1 MNPVFARGGDPFR
14 HTYDRRMLDGRT
26 LAPIRLGNDAA
37 ASTATQSA
45 ETQGEGP
52 PLHTAEEIMP
62 ITTEDTL
69 RWLHQVA
76 VVLHENREFLTQLD
90 SPIGDADHGINMDR
104 GFQAVIAK
112 LPTVADMDI
121 GSILKTVGT
130 TLVSTVG
137 GASGPLYG
145 TAFLRAGLANSG
157 KHELYE
163 ADVVGMLE
171 AALEGIKARGKA
183 QPGEK
188 TMVDAFTPALEAA
201 KEAEAQNL
209 GLSQL
214 LRRASD
220 AAEKGMK
227 ATIPLLATKG
237 RASYLGGR
245 SIGHQDPGAT
255 SSWLILKTL
264 ADTCG

>member
-1 MNPVFARGGDPFR
+1 
-14 HTYDRRMLDGRT
+14 
-26 LAPIRLGNDAA
+26 
-37 ASTATQSA
+37 
-45 ETQGEGP
+45 
-52 PLHTAEEIMP
+52 MP

-69 RWLHQVA
+69 RWLKQLA
-76 VVLHENREFLTQLD
+76 NVLHENRDYLTQLD

-104 GFQAVIAK
+104 GFKAVIDK
-112 LPTVADMDI
+112 LPTVANMDI

-145 TAFLRAGLANSG
+145 TAFLRAGMATSG

-163 ADVVGMLE
+163 ADVVSMLE

-183 QPGEK
+183 HAGEK
-188 TMVDAFTPALEAA
+188 TMVDALTPALAAA
-201 KEAEAQNL
+201 KEAEAENL
-209 GLSQL
+209 GLPQM

-220 AAEKGMK
+220 AAEAGMK
-227 ATIPLLATKG
+227 ATIPMLATKG
-237 RASYLGGR
+237 RASYLGER

-255 SSWLILKTL
+255 SSWLMLKTL
-264 ADTCG
+264 AEISE

>member
-1 MNPVFARGGDPFR
+1 
-14 HTYDRRMLDGRT
+14 
-26 LAPIRLGNDAA
+26 
-37 ASTATQSA
+37 
-45 ETQGEGP
+45 
-52 PLHTAEEIMP
+52 MP

-69 RWLHQVA
+69 RWLNQLA
-76 VVLHENREFLTQLD
+76 QVLHENRDYLTQLD

-104 GFQAVIAK
+104 GFKAVMDK
-112 LPTVADMDI
+112 LPTVAAMDI

-145 TAFLRAGLANSG
+145 TAFLRAGMATSG

-163 ADVVGMLE
+163 ADYVGMLE
-171 AALEGIKARGKA
+171 AALEGVKARGKA
-183 QPGEK
+183 HSGEK
-188 TMVDAFTPALEAA
+188 TMVDALEPALTAA
-201 KEAEAQNL
+201 KDAQTKGL
-209 GLSQL
+209 ELSQIL
-214 LRRASD
+214 QCASD
-220 AAEKGMK
+220 AAEEGMK
-227 ATIPLLATKG
+227 ATIPMLATKG
-237 RASYLGGR
+237 RASYLGER

>member
-1 MNPVFARGGDPFR
+1 
-14 HTYDRRMLDGRT
+14 
-26 LAPIRLGNDAA
+26 
-37 ASTATQSA
+37 
-45 ETQGEGP
+45 
-52 PLHTAEEIMP
+52 MP

-69 RWLHQVA
+69 RWLKQLA
-76 VVLHENREFLTQLD
+76 QALHENRDYLTQLD

-104 GFQAVIAK
+104 GFKAVTEK
-112 LPTVADMDI
+112 LPAMASMDI

-145 TAFLRAGLANSG
+145 TAFLRAGMATSG
-157 KHELYE
+157 KLELYE
-163 ADVVGMLE
+163 ADFVGMLE

-188 TMVDAFTPALEAA
+188 TMVDALTPALAAA

-209 GLSQL
+209 GLSQM

-220 AAEKGMK
+220 AAEVGMK

-237 RASYLGGR
+237 RASYLGER

-255 SSWLILKTL
+255 SSWLLLKTL
-264 ADTCG
+264 ADSCG

>member
-1 MNPVFARGGDPFR
+1 ME
-14 HTYDRRMLDGRT
+14 
-26 LAPIRLGNDAA
+26 
-37 ASTATQSA
+37 
-45 ETQGEGP
+45 ET
-52 PLHTAEEIMP
+52 MP

-69 RWLHQVA
+69 RWLQQVA
-76 VVLHENREFLTQLD
+76 IVLHENREFLTQLD

-104 GFQAVIAK
+104 GFQAVVNK
-112 LPTVADMDI
+112 LPTVAGMDI
-121 GSILKTVGT
+121 GSILKTVGM

-145 TAFLRAGLANSG
+145 TAFLRAGMANAG

-163 ADVVGMLE
+163 ADVVDMLE
-171 AALEGIKARGKA
+171 AALEGIKVRGKA
-183 QPGEK
+183 LPGEK
-188 TMVDAFTPALEAA
+188 TMVDVFTPALLAA
-201 KEAEAQNL
+201 KEAEHL

-214 LRRASD
+214 LRRASE
-220 AAEKGMK
+220 AAEKGMN
-227 ATIPLLATKG
+227 ATIPMLATKG
-237 RASYLGGR
+237 RASYLGER